1 MLLLQNEYSFQCYWW
16 VLQGSNLR
24 PTACKA
30 VALPTELNTPCQTR
44 WRILTG
50 GLPESIGNAPLADS
64 GIHRTADPAGSDE
77 AQSLWN
83 RGSVVNAPCIHISG
97 ANRHGRATANGENR
111 IRCRKFMFPVSS
123 CLSIPNMTWGRLS
136 GEIPALSTT
145 LSTGWR
151 YLCTTR
157 VPTYPPPLAN
167 LSLGKVLPAC

>member
-1 MLLLQNEYSFQCYWW
+1 MRRRAAAAFWW

-83 RGSVVNAPCIHISG
+83 PGSVVNAPLQSHFRREQAWARDRKRGKPNQMQKIHVP
-97 ANRHGRATANGENR
+97 
-111 IRCRKFMFPVSS
+111 CFP
-123 CLSIPNMTWGRLS
+123 LSFNI
-136 GEIPALSTT
+136 
-145 LSTGWR
+145 
-151 YLCTTR
+151 
-157 VPTYPPPLAN
+157 
-167 LSLGKVLPAC
+167 